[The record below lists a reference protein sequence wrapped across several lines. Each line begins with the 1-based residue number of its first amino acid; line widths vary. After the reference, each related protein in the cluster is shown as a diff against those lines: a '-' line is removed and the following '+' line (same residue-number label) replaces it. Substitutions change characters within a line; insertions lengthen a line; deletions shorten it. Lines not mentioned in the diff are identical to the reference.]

1 MENKELLIIIPTYN
15 EGNNIL
21 RLLMQLEELGIAV
34 TAAQESEEE

>member
-21 RLLMQLEELGIAV
+21 RLLMQLEELGI
-34 TAAQESEEE
+34 QIRPKEETDA